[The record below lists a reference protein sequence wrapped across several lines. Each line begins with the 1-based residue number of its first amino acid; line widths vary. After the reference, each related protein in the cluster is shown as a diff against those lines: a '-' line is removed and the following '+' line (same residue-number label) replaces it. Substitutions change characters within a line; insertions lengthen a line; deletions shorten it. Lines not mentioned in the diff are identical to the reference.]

1 MLRPWLARSAN
12 RILRHAVRA
21 RLDRKIQGFTTGLPS
36 SISLSHMGDIST
48 FAFDFCGRFV
58 YILANFATTLANFAR
73 LATLHLPQPDPT
85 KRKFANARMPD
96 RVILLDR
103 TTSANCEPSS
113 IVVRYEEPAP
123 HCNKLHLRP

>member
-1 MLRPWLARSAN
+1 MSA
-12 RILRHAVRA
+12 
-21 RLDRKIQGFTTGLPS
+21 GSSS
-36 SISLSHMGDIST
+36 SISLSHVGDIST
-48 FAFDFCGRFV
+48 FALDFCGGFV
-58 YILANFATTLANFAR
+58 LFLAKFATSLAKFAR
-73 LATLHLPQPDPT
+73 CATLHLPQPDPT